1 MASNPLRFPKG
12 VPREITRALRLGKK
26 KPGQFL
32 DYETAF
38 RLRDA
43 LRSYYTPRP
52 KEPRKPS
59 TPRKKPAQR
68 PLPKPTPTPEPPEA
82 LGDFEEPK
90 PEEPKPEEPG
100 AVEWEV
106 GIDYKAGVS
115 SSNVAFNA
123 RFFRRDGRRMT
134 EDEARDVLRH
144 MIYTGEAPDG
154 IDVQEVYWQ
163 RRKHGRKRYGGTQ
176 HLPSFFN
183 ILQEVGDG
191 GMETTPLRL
200 GAVKRNTL

>member
-12 VPREITRALRLGKK
+12 VPREIVKALRLGKK
-26 KPGQFL
+26 QPGQFL

-43 LRSYYTPRP
+43 LRSYYTPTP
-52 KEPRKPS
+52 KEPRRPS
-59 TPRKKPAQR
+59 TPRKKPAPK
-68 PLPKPTPTPEPPEA
+68 PLPKPAPQAAPPEA
-82 LGDFEEPK
+82 FEDFPEPA
-90 PEEPKPEEPG
+90 PEEPG
-100 AVEWEV
+100 AVEYEV

-144 MIYTGEAPDG
+144 MIYTGQAPDG

-163 RRKHGRKRYGGTQ
+163 RRKHGRKRYGGPG
-176 HLPSFFN
+176 HLPAFFN

-200 GAVKRNTL
+200 GAVKPNRL